1 MKKTYVLDTTVCLYD
16 PDAIFRLCD
25 NNVVIPMT
33 VIEEMDRFKKELTEF
48 GRNAREFIRI
58 IDRLRLKG
66 ALTSGIK
73 LETGGELLVQFF
85 IEEYFTKLP
94 PELRL
99 DHSGSRILSV
109 ALELKERL
117 KMPVLFV
124 TKDTNLRI
132 KADAIGLA
140 AMDYQLTTE
149 EVDNILSGSGSGGYI
164 VVNIQNDERPLFHD
178 LLKGFE
184 EYSRLKGYAV
194 NFSIDTTYNEKIAF
208 KFTLSDDSSHVKNDI
223 IRKDFK
229 DYIKKIENGESF
241 DDLPIVA
248 SSEEHTMLV
257 TVMTNRINFLQNSY
271 NLARHSS
278 NIYESILKNS
288 LFVQSQPLQTILVQA
303 GGKFDQSCY
312 SAQGASNIISGNYGA
327 INNESCITSIAIG
340 DSFRSKKEQ
349 IDLINNFIEILLRY
363 DKKFENV
370 ESVIK
375 NVEKVRDELQDEPQP
390 DPGRVGKWL
399 ERAKQSIQLGSLAK
413 ETVEAAKEL
422 FAAFGLN

>member
-1 MKKTYVLDTTVCLYD
+1 
-16 PDAIFRLCD
+16 
-25 NNVVIPMT
+25 MT
-33 VIEEMDRFKKELTEF
+33 VIEEMDRFKKELTET

-58 IDRLRLKG
+58 IDGLRLEG
-66 ALTSGIK
+66 ALTRGIK
-73 LETGGELLVQFF
+73 LKTGGELLVQFF

-99 DHSGSRILSV
+99 DHSGSRVLSV

-117 KMPVLFV
+117 KMPVIFV

-132 KADAIGLA
+132 KADAIGLV

-164 VVNIQNDERPLFHD
+164 VVTLQSDKRPLFHD

-194 NFSIDTTYNEKIAF
+194 NFSIDSTYNEKIAF
-208 KFTLSDDSSHVKNDI
+208 KFTLSDDSGHIENDI

-229 DYIKKIENGESF
+229 DYIEKIENGESF
-241 DDLPIVA
+241 DDLPIVT
-248 SSEEHTMLV
+248 SSEEHAMLV
-257 TVMTNRINFLQNSY
+257 KVMTNRINFLQNSY

-278 NIYESILKNS
+278 DIYEKVLSGS
-288 LFVQSQPLQTILVQA
+288 PFVQSHPLQTILVQT
-303 GGKFDQSCY
+303 GGKFDQRSY
-312 SAQGASNIISGNYGA
+312 SAQGASSIIHGNYGE
-327 INNESCITSIAIG
+327 INTESCNTSIAIG

-349 IDLINNFIEILLRY
+349 IDLINNFIEVLLRY
-363 DKKFENV
+363 DKKFKNV

-399 ERAKQSIQLGSLAK
+399 ERAKQSLQLGSLAK

-422 FAAFGLN
+422 FAAFGLS